1 MSLPTLSPLRL
12 VIDMNL
18 SLEWVA
24 ELLRSGYESV
34 HWSTIG
40 DPRATDITIMAWARS
55 DHHAV
60 FTHDLDFG
68 TLLAL
73 THADGPSVFQVRGQN
88 VLPEHMGSLVIA
100 ALRQHEASLISGA
113 LVVVDE
119 KKSRVRVL
127 PL

>member
-1 MSLPTLSPLRL
+1 MSLSPLRL

-18 SLEWVA
+18 PPEWVA
-24 ELLRSGYESV
+24 ELLRSGYESL

-40 DPRATDITIMAWARS
+40 DPRATDTAIMAWARAN
-55 DHHAV
+55 HHAV

-113 LVVVDE
+113 LLVVDQ